1 VEEHRPY
8 ARAVDLM
15 AAAEE
20 LYSLRPEEFV
30 ARRTSLAAEAKD
42 DGDKSLTAEIKKLTK
57 PTTAAWVINM
67 LVRHEPDQVEQVL
80 GLGAALR
87 EAQASMA
94 GDDLR
99 QLGRQRRQLT
109 AAVTREARGLAAEL
123 GQKIGDPVA
132 TQVEDTLHAAMVDE
146 DAAKA
151 VRTGLLVK
159 PLAVAGTE
167 AAAVVEAVA
176 VAEALGETAV
186 RRAPAP
192 RPGKKKAPEPQKPEL
207 TVVEDNSRA
216 VADAEAELAEAES
229 ELATAERRLG
239 KAARKVEKREA
250 KGLQLQGE
258 LEELRRK
265 AAELEQRIGDNEDEL
280 SDAEDV
286 RDEREEDVEEASA
299 AVERARKA
307 LEGLR

>member
-1 VEEHRPY
+1 
-8 ARAVDLM
+8 M
-15 AAAEE
+15 AAADE
-20 LYSLRPEEFV
+20 LYSLPPAEFV
-30 ARRTSLAAEAKD
+30 SRRTSLATEAKD
-42 DGDKSLTAEIKKLTK
+42 GGDKAMAAEIKKLAK
-57 PTTAAWVINM
+57 PTTAAWVVNM
-67 LVRHEPDQVEQVL
+67 LVRHQPDQVEQVL
-80 GLGAALR
+80 DLGAALR

-94 GDDLR
+94 GDELR

-109 AAVTREARGLAAEL
+109 AAVTRDARALAADL
-123 GQKIGDPVA
+123 DQKIGDAVA

-146 DAAKA
+146 DASKA

-167 AAAVVEAVA
+167 AANVVESVA
-176 VAEALGETAV
+176 VAAALGETAI

-192 RPGKKKAPEPQKPEL
+192 RPGKKEAPEPQKPEL

-216 VADAEAELAEAES
+216 IADAEVALAEAEGG
-229 ELATAERRLG
+229 LAATERRLV
-239 KAARKVEKREA
+239 KARRKVEKREA

-265 AAELEQRIGDNEDEL
+265 IAELEQRIVDNEDEL
-280 SDAEDV
+280 TDAEDV
-286 RDEREEDVEEASA
+286 RDEREEDVEEAKA

-307 LEGLR
+307 LDALR